1 MQSIKEDI
9 LKRLNCRGSAIIEY
23 TIILAFI
30 ASVATSL
37 VYSDGFKNSIVKTT
51 NSIIALLGGNPNVLK
66 DNSVG
71 LVHAALIGDTPNQAS
86 KTYSDRVAVAG
97 LGTVL
102 GNDKLIELES
112 NQDYEI
118 VVDLNEFCKQTDLDP
133 DKFELCLL
141 VWDNADSKTKA
152 GLDTGDM
159 SATSD
164 ATYVT
169 KNNAN
174 TQYQGQSVTATYDS
188 TNNTVTYSFKTQQD
202 AYMGMNLVYG
212 RNKGGANDEQL
223 KKISDTYQS
232 YVTVQ
237 KASK

>member
-1 MQSIKEDI
+1 M
-9 LKRLNCRGSAIIEY
+9 
-23 TIILAFI
+23 
-30 ASVATSL
+30 
-37 VYSDGFKNSIVKTT
+37 
-51 NSIIALLGGNPNVLK
+51 
-66 DNSVG
+66 
-71 LVHAALIGDTPNQAS
+71 
-86 KTYSDRVAVAG
+86 
-97 LGTVL
+97 
-102 GNDKLIELES
+102 
-112 NQDYEI
+112 
-118 VVDLNEFCKQTDLDP
+118 
-133 DKFELCLL
+133 

-237 KASK
+237 KARK

>member
-1 MQSIKEDI
+1 M
-9 LKRLNCRGSAIIEY
+9 KRLNCRGSAIIEY

-97 LGTVL
+97 LGTEL

-118 VVDLNEFCKQTDLDP
+118 VVDLAEFHKQTGLEQ

-141 VWDNADSKTKA
+141 VWDNDNSKNKA

-159 SATSD
+159 SATSN
-164 ATYVT
+164 ATYAT
-169 KNNAN
+169 KNKGN

-212 RNKGGANDEQL
+212 RGNSGANNEQL
-223 KKISDTYQS
+223 NKIADTYQS
-232 YVTVQ
+232 YITVQ
-237 KASK
+237 KANK

>member
-71 LVHAALIGDTPNQAS
+71 LVHAALIGDTANQAS
-86 KTYSDRVAVAG
+86 KEYSNRVAVAG
-97 LGTVL
+97 LGTEL
-102 GNDKLIELES
+102 GNDKLIKLES

-118 VVDLNEFCKQTDLDP
+118 VVDLKEFSKQTGLEQ

-141 VWDNADSKTKA
+141 VWDNDNSKNKA

-164 ATYVT
+164 ATYAT
-169 KNNAN
+169 KNKGN

-212 RNKGGANDEQL
+212 RGNVGANDEQL
-223 KKISDTYQS
+223 NKIANTYQS
-232 YVTVQ
+232 YITVQ
-237 KASK
+237 KANK

>member
-1 MQSIKEDI
+1 M
-9 LKRLNCRGSAIIEY
+9 KRLNCRGSAIIEY

-71 LVHAALIGDTPNQAS
+71 LVHAALIGDTANQAS
-86 KTYSDRVAVAG
+86 KPYSDRVAVAG

-102 GNDKLIELES
+102 GDDKLIELES

-118 VVDLNEFCKQTDLDP
+118 VVDLNEFRKQTGLEQ

-141 VWDNADSKTKA
+141 VWDNDNSKNKA

-164 ATYVT
+164 ATYAT
-169 KNNAN
+169 KNKGN
-174 TQYQGQSVTATYDS
+174 TQYKGQSVTATYDS

-212 RNKGGANDEQL
+212 RGNVGANDEQL
-223 KKISDTYQS
+223 NKIANTYQS
-232 YVTVQ
+232 YITVQ
-237 KASK
+237 KANK

>member
-1 MQSIKEDI
+1 M
-9 LKRLNCRGSAIIEY
+9 KRLNRRGSAIIEY
-23 TIILAFI
+23 TVILAFI
-30 ASVATSL
+30 ASVATSFF
-37 VYSDGFKNSIVKTT
+37 YEDNFKDPIVHIT
-51 NSIIALLGGNPNVLK
+51 NRVIALLGGNPNVLK

-71 LVHAALIGDTPNQAS
+71 LVHAALIGDTANQAS
-86 KTYSDRVAVAG
+86 KPYSDRVAVAG

-102 GNDKLIELES
+102 GDDKLIELES

-118 VVDLNEFCKQTDLDP
+118 VVDLAEFHKQTGLEQ

-164 ATYVT
+164 ATYAT
-169 KNNAN
+169 KNKGN

-212 RNKGGANDEQL
+212 RGNVGANDEQL
-223 KKISDTYQS
+223 NKIANTYQS
-232 YVTVQ
+232 SITVQ
-237 KASK
+237 KANK

>member
-1 MQSIKEDI
+1 M
-9 LKRLNCRGSAIIEY
+9 KRLNRRGSAIIEY
-23 TIILAFI
+23 TVILAFI
-30 ASVATSL
+30 ASVATSFF
-37 VYSDGFKNSIVKTT
+37 YEDNFKDPIVHIT
-51 NSIIALLGGNPNVLK
+51 NRVIALLGGNPNVLK

-71 LVHAALIGDTPNQAS
+71 LVHAALIGDTANQAS
-86 KTYSDRVAVAG
+86 KPYSDRVAVAG

-102 GNDKLIELES
+102 GDDKLIELES

-118 VVDLNEFCKQTDLDP
+118 VVDLAEFHKQTGLEQ

-164 ATYVT
+164 ATYAT
-169 KNNAN
+169 KNKGN

-212 RNKGGANDEQL
+212 RGNVGANDEQL
-223 KKISDTYQS
+223 NKIANTYQS
-232 YVTVQ
+232 YITVQ
-237 KASK
+237 KANK

>member
-1 MQSIKEDI
+1 M
-9 LKRLNCRGSAIIEY
+9 KRLNRRGSAIIEY
-23 TIILAFI
+23 TVILAFI
-30 ASVATSL
+30 ASVATSFF
-37 VYSDGFKNSIVKTT
+37 YEDNFKDPIVHIT
-51 NSIIALLGGNPNVLK
+51 NRVIALLGGNTNVLK

-188 TNNTVTYSFKTQQD
+188 INNTVTYSFKTQQD

>member
-71 LVHAALIGDTPNQAS
+71 LVHAALIGDTANQAS
-86 KTYSDRVAVAG
+86 KEYSNRGAVAG
-97 LGTVL
+97 LGTEL
-102 GNDKLIELES
+102 GNDKLIKVES

-118 VVDLNEFCKQTDLDP
+118 VVDLKEFSKQTGLEQ

-159 SATSD
+159 SATSGG
-164 ATYVT
+164 TYNT
-169 KNNAN
+169 KNSGE
-174 TQYQGQSVTATYDS
+174 TQYKGQSVTATYNS
-188 TNNTVTYSFKTQQD
+188 ENNTVTYSFKTQQD

-212 RNKGGANDEQL
+212 RGKGGANDEQL
-223 KKISDTYQS
+223 NKIADTYQS
-232 YVTVQ
+232 YITVQ
-237 KASK
+237 KANK

>member
-1 MQSIKEDI
+1 M
-9 LKRLNCRGSAIIEY
+9 KRLNCRGSAIIEY

-71 LVHAALIGDTPNQAS
+71 LVHAALIGDTANQAS
-86 KTYSDRVAVAG
+86 KEYSDRVAVAG
-97 LGTVL
+97 LGTEL
-102 GNDKLIELES
+102 GNDKLIKLES

-118 VVDLNEFCKQTDLDP
+118 VVDLKEFSKQTGLEQ

-141 VWDNADSKTKA
+141 VWDNDNSKNKA

-164 ATYVT
+164 ATYAT
-169 KNNAN
+169 KNKGN
-174 TQYQGQSVTATYDS
+174 TQYKGQSVTATYDS
-188 TNNTVTYSFKTQQD
+188 INNTVTYSFKTQQD

>member
-1 MQSIKEDI
+1 M
-9 LKRLNCRGSAIIEY
+9 KRLNRRGSAIIEY
-23 TIILAFI
+23 TVILAFI
-30 ASVATSL
+30 ASVATSFF
-37 VYSDGFKNSIVKTT
+37 YEDNFKDPIVHIT
-51 NSIIALLGGNPNVLK
+51 NRVIALLGGNPNVLK

-71 LVHAALIGDTPNQAS
+71 LVHAALIGDTANQAS
-86 KTYSDRVAVAG
+86 KPYSDRVAVAG

-102 GNDKLIELES
+102 GDDKLIELES

-141 VWDNADSKTKA
+141 VWDNADSKTQA

-164 ATYVT
+164 ATYAT
-169 KNNAN
+169 KNKGN

-212 RNKGGANDEQL
+212 RGNVGANDEQL
-223 KKISDTYQS
+223 NKIANTYQS
-232 YVTVQ
+232 YITVQ
-237 KASK
+237 KANK

>member
-1 MQSIKEDI
+1 M
-9 LKRLNCRGSAIIEY
+9 KRLNRRGSAIIEY
-23 TIILAFI
+23 TVILAFI
-30 ASVATSL
+30 ASVATSFF
-37 VYSDGFKNSIVKTT
+37 YEDNFKDPIVHIT
-51 NSIIALLGGNPNVLK
+51 NRVIALLGGNPNVLK

-97 LGTVL
+97 LCTVL
-102 GNDKLIELES
+102 GDDKLIELES

-118 VVDLNEFCKQTDLDP
+118 VVDLAEFHKQTGLEQ

-164 ATYVT
+164 ATYAT
-169 KNNAN
+169 KNKGN
-174 TQYQGQSVTATYDS
+174 TQYKGQSVTATYDS

-212 RNKGGANDEQL
+212 RGNVGANDEQL
-223 KKISDTYQS
+223 NKIANTYQS
-232 YVTVQ
+232 YITVQ
-237 KASK
+237 KANK

>member
-1 MQSIKEDI
+1 M
-9 LKRLNCRGSAIIEY
+9 KRLNRRGSAIIEY
-23 TIILAFI
+23 TVILAFI
-30 ASVATSL
+30 ASVATSFF
-37 VYSDGFKNSIVKTT
+37 YEDNFKDPIVHIT
-51 NSIIALLGGNPNVLK
+51 NRVIALLGGNPNVLK

-102 GNDKLIELES
+102 GDDKLIELES

-118 VVDLNEFCKQTDLDP
+118 VVDLAEFHKQTGLEQ

-164 ATYVT
+164 ATYAT
-169 KNNAN
+169 KNKGN
-174 TQYQGQSVTATYDS
+174 TQYKGQSVTATYDS